1 MSPYFPPISLQVMQ
15 TGPCTSG
22 MPATANYNSN
32 NQLTSALYHYDP
44 AGNVTIDPQN
54 QYLYD
59 GDGRICAVYGTTMP
73 GITSM
78 TGYLYDADGTRVAKG
93 AISVWSCDPTI
104 SGFVTTNDYIL
115 GPSGEQVTEMGVG
128 GAFEGSTTS
137 GLVWQHTNV
146 WAGGKLL
153 ATYDGDTVS
162 GTNLTGGM
170 HFYFDDPLGSR
181 RVQTDYAGNI
191 EKSCSNL
198 PYGDGETCAPTPTE
212 HLFTGKERDSES
224 GNDYFDARYY
234 SSAMGRFMSPDWA
247 AKASPVPYATFGDPQ
262 SLNLY
267 AYVRNNPLTRVD
279 ADGHCCEDG
288 STADRLLTLTVGTIN
303 LYVSVNKGLGAVAE
317 AATAETGVGALVA
330 LYTGNQAVN
339 QGAGGIRQI
348 FGAFTGNTKDANDY
362 ADNLTIHSSLLGAGA
377 LLVTKNKDL
386 ALGAAA
392 AEGIASTTV
401 VKKLPE
407 VIDAGMNALQVLTS
421 AKPNAPAQP
430 PPQPA
435 PPAPPQPPPP
445 PPPPQ
450 KPPAQ

>member
-1 MSPYFPPISLQVMQ
+1 MRNRLLLPTREAVQSEPVNLTLQTALPEHLPLAASPQLAENSRLGFATNASTLRWASGFSISSSTL
-15 TGPCTSG
+15 G
-22 MPATANYNSN
+22 
-32 NQLTSALYHYDP
+32 LSAS
-44 AGNVTIDPQN
+44 
-54 QYLYD
+54 LYD
-59 GDGRICAVYGTTMP
+59 G
-73 GITSM
+73 
-78 TGYLYDADGTRVAKG
+78 RV
-93 AISVWSCDPTI
+93 
-104 SGFVTTNDYIL
+104 
-115 GPSGEQVTEMGVG
+115 
-128 GAFEGSTTS
+128 
-137 GLVWQHTNV
+137 
-146 WAGGKLL
+146 
-153 ATYDGDTVS
+153 
-162 GTNLTGGM
+162 
-170 HFYFDDPLGSR
+170 GSR
-181 RVQTDYAGNI
+181 
-191 EKSCSNL
+191 S
-198 PYGDGETCAPTPTE
+198 
-212 HLFTGKERDSES
+212 TGKERDSES